1 MKFAETANNLFD
13 NTIKLYHLTD
23 DVDAQVNN
31 PYQEGTVEAELFT
44 KCWIDTVQWH
54 LEDIIRDPD
63 IDPVAALALK
73 RRIDHSNQ
81 DRTDLVEKIDSYF
94 RTIYADVEMEEDDEP
109 DFTGWTI
116 LDRGTRI
123 GTCTGIEPIPGNPC
137 LYVKLADGREPLI
150 PLHEDFVASID
161 EASRTLSL
169 DLPEGL
175 Y

>member
-1 MKFAETANNLFD
+1 MLPIAKVVKSFGTDGGLLLSGNVDLETLDFKEPVFIEFD
-13 NTIKLYHLTD
+13 GLQVPFFILDCEPRGGRTVVHLN
-23 DVDAQVNN
+23 DVRN
-31 PYQEGTVEAELFT
+31 
-44 KCWIDTVQWH
+44 
-54 LEDIIRDPD
+54 LEDAEEM
-63 IDPVAALALK
+63 VG
-73 RRIDHSNQ
+73 
-81 DRTDLVEKIDSYF
+81 

-150 PLHEDFVASID
+150 PLHEDFVAGID
-161 EASRTLSL
+161 ESSRTLSL

>member
-1 MKFAETANNLFD
+1 MLPIAKVVKSFGTDGGLLLSGNVDLETLDFKEPVFIEFD
-13 NTIKLYHLTD
+13 GLQVPFFILDCEPRGGKTVVHLN
-23 DVDAQVNN
+23 DVRN
-31 PYQEGTVEAELFT
+31 
-44 KCWIDTVQWH
+44 
-54 LEDIIRDPD
+54 LEDAEEM
-63 IDPVAALALK
+63 VG
-73 RRIDHSNQ
+73 
-81 DRTDLVEKIDSYF
+81 

-150 PLHEDFVASID
+150 PLHEDFVADIND
-161 EASRTLSL
+161 ASRTLSL

>member
-1 MKFAETANNLFD
+1 MLPIAKVVKSFGTDGGLLLSGNVDLETLDFKEPVFIEFD
-13 NTIKLYHLTD
+13 GLQVPFFILDCEPRGGKTVVHLN
-23 DVDAQVNN
+23 DVRN
-31 PYQEGTVEAELFT
+31 
-44 KCWIDTVQWH
+44 
-54 LEDIIRDPD
+54 LEDAEEM
-63 IDPVAALALK
+63 VG
-73 RRIDHSNQ
+73 
-81 DRTDLVEKIDSYF
+81 

-150 PLHEDFVASID
+150 PLHEDFVAGID
-161 EASRTLSL
+161 DASRTLSL

-175 Y
+175 F

>member
-1 MKFAETANNLFD
+1 MLPIAKVVKSFGTDGGLLLSGNVDLETLDFKEPVFIEFD
-13 NTIKLYHLTD
+13 GLQVPFFILDCEPRGGKTVVHLN
-23 DVDAQVNN
+23 DVRN
-31 PYQEGTVEAELFT
+31 
-44 KCWIDTVQWH
+44 
-54 LEDIIRDPD
+54 LEDAEEM
-63 IDPVAALALK
+63 VG
-73 RRIDHSNQ
+73 
-81 DRTDLVEKIDSYF
+81 

-137 LYVKLADGREPLI
+137 LYVKLADGREHLI
-150 PLHEDFVASID
+150 PLHEDFVAGID

-169 DLPEGL
+169 NLPEGL

>member
-1 MKFAETANNLFD
+1 MLPIAKVVKSFGTDGGLLLSGNVDLETLDFKEPVFIEFD
-13 NTIKLYHLTD
+13 GLQVPFFILDCEPRGGKMVVHLN
-23 DVDAQVNN
+23 DVRN
-31 PYQEGTVEAELFT
+31 
-44 KCWIDTVQWH
+44 
-54 LEDIIRDPD
+54 LEDAEEM
-63 IDPVAALALK
+63 VG
-73 RRIDHSNQ
+73 
-81 DRTDLVEKIDSYF
+81 

-150 PLHEDFVASID
+150 PLHEDFIAGID
-161 EASRTLSL
+161 ESSRTLSL